1 MVNLGRL
8 LSTLA
13 TSACVTASYLSTLPP
28 VFQNSSSTW
37 AWVSYSNP
45 SVAVLPEPFNRS
57 SLDAPLEGEISDVS
71 IAKEWSFLNK
81 TNFIAYDER
90 FFQIIGPNTVIEH
103 VEQLAYQTHEAP
115 CYNKKTNQVFFTEWG
130 PPGGVNG
137 THDWQYLYDVASGN
151 LSKIQTHPPTLNAH
165 GCVVY
170 NDTLYVVTDG
180 SGSKEI
186 GTLVK
191 IDPLT
196 WKKEVILNNYF
207 AQPFLGF
214 NDLDI
219 DSDGNYWLTD
229 SKSAYGRGLIDFYYP
244 TNPTVYFVNATT
256 MRPRPVHITTGN
268 ANGVAVALN
277 PHDSTRSRQK
287 HTVYLPDT
295 GVSEFLPVSKKNPF
309 GNRGLFAHD
318 ASITGGVLS
327 NPRLLNNPIS
337 YFYDGLRASRSG
349 LLFAG
354 AGDGVD
360 VIHPADGLT
369 LGTIRVGG
377 GDNLAVGITFG
388 KHELWIVGRGG
399 LWKVSNIAERL
410 DRDW

>member
-1 MVNLGRL
+1 MPV
-8 LSTLA
+8 LSG
-13 TSACVTASYLSTLPP
+13 S
-28 VFQNSSSTW
+28 
-37 AWVSYSNP
+37 
-45 SVAVLPEPFNRS
+45 FNRS
-57 SLDAPLEGEISDVS
+57 AMDAPLEGETSDESISKD
-71 IAKEWSFLNK
+71 WSYLN
-81 TNFIAYDER
+81 TTDFIAYDDR
-90 FFQIIGPNTVIEH
+90 FFEIIGPDAVVEHIEP
-103 VEQLAYQTHEAP
+103 LAHQSHEAP
-115 CYNKKTNQVFFTEWG
+115 CYNKKTKQIFFVEWG
-130 PPGGVNG
+130 PPGGING
-137 THDWQYLYDVASGN
+137 THDWQYLYDVNSGN
-151 LSKIQTHPPTLNAH
+151 LSKIQTDPPTLNAH

-170 NDTLYVVTDG
+170 NDSLYVVTDG
-180 SGSKEI
+180 SGSKET
-186 GTLVK
+186 GALVK
-191 IDPLT
+191 IDPST
-196 WKKEVILNNYF
+196 WEKEVILNNYF

-219 DSDGNYWLTD
+219 DSDGNFWLTD

-256 MRPRPVHITTGN
+256 MRPRAVHITTGN

-277 PHDSTRSRQK
+277 PDETARGKQK

-295 GVSEFLPVSKKNPF
+295 GVSEFLPLSRKNPF
-309 GNRGLFAHD
+309 GNRALFAYD
-318 ASITGGVLS
+318 ALNTGGVLS

-360 VIHPADGLT
+360 VIDPVDGLT

-377 GDNLAVGITFG
+377 GDNLAVSMTFG
-388 KHELWIVGRGG
+388 EHELWIVGRGG
-399 LWKVSNIAERL
+399 MWRVSNIAERL